1 MSLWYSAILGD
12 YRLSPTIV
20 QTGLYWYTLCVFG
33 SHRDECVEVSHFDSD
48 YRAHIQG
55 KRDSNAESSFRVLKG
70 FPASESSFLT
80 QKTMVKTEEGDAER

>member
-1 MSLWYSAILGD
+1 M
-12 YRLSPTIV
+12 
-20 QTGLYWYTLCVFG
+20 
-33 SHRDECVEVSHFDSD
+33 EVSHFDTD

-80 QKTMVKTEEGDAER
+80 SKTMVKTEEGDAER